1 MSVPDKFGEVVGVA
15 GATGTGILGLVLGKI
30 DIIQD
35 VHSIFIACVIALITG
50 FSGYCG
56 TLIARKITKKLL

>member
-1 MSVPDKFGEVVGVA
+1 MSVPDKLGEGVGIA
-15 GATGTGILGLVLGKI
+15 GGVGSGILGLILGKI
-30 DIIQD
+30 SLIQD
-35 VHSIFIACVIALITG
+35 LHSIFIACIIALITG